1 MTCLKVSGVYKSFGK
16 KRLLEDVAFE
26 LNMGEILGIFGRN
39 GSGKSSLLKMIFGTL
54 VANHIQIKIDS
65 EIIPVKEII
74 PQQLI
79 GYLPQES
86 FLPKGMKVRNVISM
100 FCDEEEKQNKVFYAP
115 GVSKFET
122 LKVGKLSLGELR
134 YLEILLIGSLNH
146 PFLMLD
152 EPFTMLEP
160 LHIDLIK
167 QLLLKLKETKGIL
180 LTDHYYTDVLEISD
194 ANILLK
200 DGIKHEVSN
209 KSDLINKGYILA

>member
-134 YLEILLIGSLNH
+134 YLEILLVGSLDH
-146 PFLMLD
+146 PF
-152 EPFTMLEP
+152 
-160 LHIDLIK
+160 
-167 QLLLKLKETKGIL
+167 
-180 LTDHYYTDVLEISD
+180 
-194 ANILLK
+194 
-200 DGIKHEVSN
+200 
-209 KSDLINKGYILA
+209 